1 MTAFRLISLPTHA
14 ALELALGVALM
25 AAPFV
30 LGFGSAAL
38 VVCALVGALIVGLA
52 LSAAPEA
59 GSGSVSAHFAYD
71 RGMALGL
78 VAGAV
83 ALAVAGQAGGA
94 LALAAAA
101 IAQTAL
107 NVTTRYTARA

>member
-52 LSAAPEA
+52 LTATPEM
-59 GSGSVSAHFAYD
+59 GSVSAHFAYD
-71 RGMALGL
+71 RGMALAL

-83 ALAVAGQAGGA
+83 ALAVAGEAGGA
-94 LALAAAA
+94 LALTAAALG
-101 IAQTAL
+101 QTAL

>member
-52 LSAAPEA
+52 LSAAPET
-59 GSGSVSAHFAYD
+59 GSVSAHFAYD